1 MGLNAFF
8 NRKKEF
14 EKLTW
19 CFGGQLYR
27 LAFSR
32 LNNQQDAEDVVQE
45 TYVRAFRSFHTLAP
59 NSNTRAW
66 LIKILLNVI
75 RDHYSKMLR
84 TVPTEPIDQSSEEEL
99 SGDNLLSHSKNPEE
113 KLLENEIDAGL
124 LQALQSL
131 PGTLLYPLLLR
142 EIEDLNYQ
150 EIASVLDIPVGTVMS
165 RLFRARQSL
174 RNKLAQNRQMPQCEN
189 ESSKQRLSDDLIK
202 KGKRNDL

>member
-19 CFGGQLYR
+19 CFAGQLYR

-32 LNNQQDAEDVVQE
+32 LSNQQDAEDVVQE

-59 NSNTRAW
+59 NSDTRAW
-66 LIKILLNVI
+66 LMKILLNVI
-75 RDHYSKMLR
+75 RDYYSKMLR
-84 TVPTEPIDQSSEEEL
+84 TIPTEPIDESSEEDL
-99 SGDNLLSHSKNPEE
+99 SDGNLPSHTKNPED

-124 LQALQSL
+124 LQALHSL
-131 PGTLLYPLLLR
+131 PSTLLYPLLLR

-150 EIASVLDIPVGTVMS
+150 EIAGVLDIPVGTVMS

-174 RNKLAQNRQMPQCEN
+174 RNQLAQNRQVKRCEN
-189 ESSKQRLSDDLIK
+189 KSSEKAQGDDLMK
-202 KGKRNDL
+202 QGKRDDL